1 MIFTNITCAFN
12 ELNKINNNIFIESHN
27 KKKKFFYASK
37 ARLNCISSLKINLD
51 KYLKIDQQS
60 FKKKFFCRHSKLVA
74 PDLIGCYLI
83 RNRIDK
89 GLIKG
94 MIVETEAY
102 SQEEE
107 ACHGYNKKTPS
118 NKVLFGEPGRF
129 YIYRSYGIHH
139 CLNIVTDK
147 DNFASGVLIR
157 AVFISN
163 KNERSA
169 SGPGLVTK
177 TFEVDNKF
185 NSLEILNNK
194 CLWISKGKLS
204 LEKKDLIQTTRIGIS
219 KAKNIKWRW
228 YLKRSRSISKRE
240 KGDRNP
246 NLKNSTNNLSGV
258 T

>member
-1 MIFTNITCAFN
+1 M
-12 ELNKINNNIFIESHN
+12 
-27 KKKKFFYASK
+27 
-37 ARLNCISSLKINLD
+37 
-51 KYLKIDQQS
+51 
-60 FKKKFFCRHSKLVA
+60 A

-83 RNRIDK
+83 RNSIDK

-118 NKVLFGEPGRF
+118 NHVLFGEPGRF

-147 DNFASGVLIR
+147 NNFASGVLIR

-163 KNERSA
+163 KNERVA

-177 TFEVDNKF
+177 TFEVDKNF
-185 NSLEILNNK
+185 NSLKILDNK
-194 CLWISKGKLS
+194 FLWISKGDLY

-219 KAKNIKWRW
+219 RAKNIKWRW
-228 YLKRSRSISKRE
+228 YLKGSRSISKRQ

-246 NLKNSTNNLSGV
+246 NLKKSTNNFLE
-258 T
+258 

>member
-1 MIFTNITCAFN
+1 
-12 ELNKINNNIFIESHN
+12 
-27 KKKKFFYASK
+27 
-37 ARLNCISSLKINLD
+37 
-51 KYLKIDQQS
+51 
-60 FKKKFFCRHSKLVA
+60 
-74 PDLIGCYLI
+74 
-83 RNRIDK
+83 
-89 GLIKG
+89 

-118 NKVLFGEPGRF
+118 NKVLFEEPGRF

-163 KNERSA
+163 KKERVA

-185 NSLEILNNK
+185 NSLKIFDNK
-194 CLWISKGKLS
+194 GLWIRKGES
-204 LEKKDLIQTTRIGIS
+204 CVEKKDLIQTTRIGIS

-228 YLKRSRSISKRE
+228 YLKGSRSISKRK

-246 NLKNSTNNLSGV
+246 NFKNSTNNCFGIIL
-258 T
+258 

>member
-1 MIFTNITCAFN
+1 
-12 ELNKINNNIFIESHN
+12 
-27 KKKKFFYASK
+27 
-37 ARLNCISSLKINLD
+37 
-51 KYLKIDQQS
+51 
-60 FKKKFFCRHSKLVA
+60 
-74 PDLIGCYLI
+74 
-83 RNRIDK
+83 
-89 GLIKG
+89 

-107 ACHGYNKKTPS
+107 ACHGHNKKTLS
-118 NKVLFGEPGRF
+118 NAVLFGEPGRF

-163 KNERSA
+163 ENERSA

-177 TFEVDNKF
+177 IFEVDNKL

-194 CLWISKGKLS
+194 FLWISKGKS
-204 LEKKDLIQTTRIGIS
+204 YLENKDLIQTKRIGIS

-228 YLKRSRSISKRE
+228 YLKMSRSVSKRE

-246 NLKNSTNNLSGV
+246 NLKHSTNNLSGI